1 MKKEILF
8 LLFVFLMCLTAFSQ
22 QDLGSW
28 AKADSFMIGEK
39 ALYLNHLLLKGDE
52 EGKVPIA
59 QGDTIG
65 WVPPESVQE
74 LTMSFANDTLTVNFD
89 TNYKGIVG
97 KVRMSVSTISNDPRY
112 NIKNVRYSGDTLY
125 VEQGDQVFV
134 TLMEDVYVRD
144 SNYVLTSLRSWLES
158 AAALISQN
166 DISEWNNSFVKIAAM
181 QEKEDGVV
189 YYFKNRQNSIVD
201 SVMVPYATSTVPG
214 LLSTEQGYLISLW
227 DTSLARYITAE
238 DTAKWNQEGWRLDG
252 DTMQIMPPDTLGSPY
267 FILNVK
273 SAGARLQNQN
283 EQLHL
288 SFDSLNY
295 TSFLTDQNGVL
306 TIRPS
311 GNTVNL
317 DSHLNIAG
325 GLYSNSSQIYIN
337 AIKQGNTG
345 PVDYVLKSGGANTSP
360 YWGTVTSAS
369 GGTVTAVNLTNGSQL
384 STSFNG
390 PDGSGVVNLFVG
402 LASGLVIPSSTEY
415 KNFRTAYGWGNHAV
429 AGYLTYVTK
438 QMIENELTGLITTH
452 THNYLSPALASANLL
467 IGNSS
472 GVAQARIVQ
481 GDITMSNTGIF
492 SHVIT
497 GVNAGSYTNA
507 NITVDSKGRIVSAS
521 NGPGFSFPGGGI
533 VVSLGNGW
541 GTSIVNN
548 STNWN
553 TAFSWGNHASAG
565 YLTAITK
572 AMIEAQLTGLITT
585 HTHDYLTPSLSNASI
600 LIGNSSGV
608 ATARTISGDATIS
621 NAGVLSF
628 ANTGVSSGNYTNA
641 SITVDSKGRITAA
654 SSGAGFSVPAAG
666 IVISNGSVLSS
677 ITNNSA
683 NWNAAYGWGNH
694 AGMGYLTA
702 ITKTMIEAQLTGL
715 VTTHTH
721 NYLSPSLSNASIL
734 IGNSSGVATARTI
747 SGDIAISNTGVASLA
762 ANGVTAGSYTNANIT
777 VDSKGRITIAS
788 NGLSLVGGSYH
799 RQVIYNYNGNP
810 SGSSSIKIT
819 PSLRGFMLGN
829 SNSFANDIPTV
840 QGDYSLYSLQST
852 AYNSSPPAH
861 AGAWVQKEGRV
872 DGNSSS
878 AMQPFVVTVPDY
890 HIFVGK
896 VTITV
901 YNTTLDRYQVGE
913 FSVMLKNITGTSN
926 SSGKTIVSRTG
937 SSELS
942 SLDFAIA
949 FSATSD
955 SFELRASNVSNYA
968 NQNYIVFFKVDGS
981 LTPY

>member
-608 ATARTISGDATIS
+608 ATARTISGD
-621 NAGVLSF
+621 
-628 ANTGVSSGNYTNA
+628 
-641 SITVDSKGRITAA
+641 
-654 SSGAGFSVPAAG
+654 
-666 IVISNGSVLSS
+666 
-677 ITNNSA
+677 
-683 NWNAAYGWGNH
+683 
-694 AGMGYLTA
+694 
-702 ITKTMIEAQLTGL
+702 
-715 VTTHTH
+715 
-721 NYLSPSLSNASIL
+721 
-734 IGNSSGVATARTI
+734 
-747 SGDIAISNTGVASLA
+747 IAISNTGVASLA